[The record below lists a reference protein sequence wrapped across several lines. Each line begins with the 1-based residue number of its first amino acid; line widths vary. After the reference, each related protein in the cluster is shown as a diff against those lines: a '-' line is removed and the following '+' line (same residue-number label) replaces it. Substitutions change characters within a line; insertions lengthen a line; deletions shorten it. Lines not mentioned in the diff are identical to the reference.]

1 MASPPRP
8 NLELRPLGN
17 TGLKLSCVGFGASP
31 LGSVFGPVSEHDAI
45 SSVREAFDLGIN
57 FFDTS
62 PYYGGTLSEK
72 MLGKGLKALGVPRN
86 EYIVSTKCGRYVE
99 GFDFSA
105 ERVTKSIDESLARLQ
120 LDYVD
125 ILQCHDIEFGSLD
138 QIANETIPALQKLK
152 EAGKIR
158 FIGIT
163 GLPLSVFTYVLDRVP
178 PGTVDV
184 ILSYC
189 HYSVNDSTL
198 VDLLPYLKSK
208 GVGVISASPLAM
220 GLLTENGP
228 PEWHPASAE
237 LKSACQAAAAF
248 CKAKGKNISKLAM
261 QYSLAN
267 KDISSVLVGM
277 NSVRQVREN
286 VYAATELATF
296 GKDQETLSEVEA
308 ILSPFK
314 LPLAVRLIHIR
325 TSDYK
330 LVDIVRL
337 RDNLQPRVLEFREN
351 GKLLLLQ
358 IRRLVLY
365 DLQTDERKL
374 AICFPQSVLFWGGN
388 YAETLALPDGSQGSC
403 NSLQ

>member
-1 MASPPRP
+1 MATPPRP

-138 QIANETIPALQKLK
+138 QIVNETIPALQKLR

-308 ILSPFK
+308 ILSPVK
-314 LPLAVRLIHIR
+314 
-325 TSDYK
+325 
-330 LVDIVRL
+330 
-337 RDNLQPRVLEFREN
+337 N
-351 GKLLLLQ
+351 
-358 IRRLVLY
+358 
-365 DLQTDERKL
+365 QTWSSGIQE
-374 AICFPQSVLFWGGN
+374 S
-388 YAETLALPDGSQGSC
+388 
-403 NSLQ
+403 